1 MKNGVV
7 FGVVAAVAGVVT
19 GLPDPRGLRSHPM
32 RPEGG
37 APGLYA
43 QYDWPSRTPLPI
55 VAPHRAVLHGSVA
68 SVATSGHTAGST
80 DPQVLF
86 DVSKDMQ
93 VDHTVSPCRDSFL
106 PCFHTCPLPIITHGT
121 ARAPHSPQCHTQ
133 PAQPMIYLSPPSAPQ
148 HVSTRSHTQ
157 PMHVHANAATPLSN
171 ADTTFFLFFCVCG
184 HPLPSSGW

>member
-1 MKNGVV
+1 
-7 FGVVAAVAGVVT
+7 VVAAVAGVVT

-32 RPEGG
+32 RPESESEGG

-43 QYDWPSRTPLPI
+43 QYDWPSRTPLPT
-55 VAPHRAVLHGSVA
+55 VAPHGAVLHGSVA

-106 PCFHTCPLPIITHGT
+106 PCFHTCPSPIDHARSRQSSRTTRGT
-121 ARAPHSPQCHTQ
+121 SSTQPQCHTQ
-133 PAQPMIYLSPPSAPQ
+133 PAQPMIYLSPPSALQ

-171 ADTTFFLFFCVCG
+171 ADTTFFLFFCV
-184 HPLPSSGW
+184 